1 MKTSARNQL
10 AGTIAA
16 VVPGP
21 VSTDVTVTL
30 TGGQE
35 VAVTVTTASAQGAHG
50 LGLAVGKSA
59 LVLIKA
65 SAVILVTDFAGYVLS
80 ARNQLRGTVSAIERG
95 AVSSIVH
102 VTLPSGPVLTASLT
116 NEGADELALKVG
128 AQATACF
135 KAYSPLLAVAAS

>member
-10 AGTIAA
+10 AGTVSAIT
-16 VVPGP
+16 PGP

-35 VAVTVTTASAQGAHG
+35 IAVTVTTHAAHG
-50 LGLAVGKSA
+50 LALATGKKA

-65 SAVILVTDFAGYVLS
+65 SAVILVTDFAGYALS
-80 ARNQLRGTVSAIERG
+80 ARNQLRGTVSTIERG

-102 VTLPSGPVLTASLT
+102 LTLASGPVITASLT
-116 NEGADELALKVG
+116 NEGLDELGLAVG
-128 AQATACF
+128 QAATACF
-135 KAYSPLLAVAAS
+135 KAYSPMLAVAAAT

>member
-10 AGTIAA
+10 EGTVAA
-16 VVPGP
+16 VVHGP

-35 VAVTVTTASAQGAHG
+35 IAVTVTSHSAHG
-50 LGLAVGKSA
+50 LGIAVGKSA
-59 LVLIKA
+59 LVLVKA
-65 SAVILVTDFAGYVLS
+65 SAVILITDFAGYALS

-102 VTLPSGPVLTASLT
+102 LTLASGPVLTASLT
-116 NEGADELALKVG
+116 NEGVDDLALTVG
-128 AQATACF
+128 ANATACI
-135 KAYSPLLAVAAS
+135 KAYSPLLAVAAT

>member
-10 AGTIAA
+10 TGTIAA
-16 VVPGP
+16 VTPGP

-30 TGGQE
+30 TGGHE
-35 VAVTVTTASAQGAHG
+35 IAVTVTTHSAQG

-65 SAVILVTDFAGYVLS
+65 SAVILVTDFAGYALS

-116 NEGADELALKVG
+116 NEGVDELALTVG

-135 KAYSPLLAVAAS
+135 KAYSPLLAVAAK

>member
-21 VSTDVTVTL
+21 VSTDVTVML

-50 LGLAVGKSA
+50 LGLA
-59 LVLIKA
+59 
-65 SAVILVTDFAGYVLS
+65 GYALS